1 MQNQTRLYGIVE
13 GYENI
18 SFVIEDFQCI
28 FFHSDPQPKS
38 PIILPQQQGFVLGR
52 TPERKY
58 VYIYANQE
66 LRIWHELTLNTWT
79 YFVSSF
85 PDISTYKILC
95 FENGILNKLFFPSS
109 VIFEYTEKAET
120 KVKYQ
125 DDSLTYTLAGKNVS
139 GNISIHSTPHERRS
153 AEKGDSISTGGINL
167 EITFDEEK
175 EIQTFPKMF
184 GYILNMCQFM
194 AFRRNISFE
203 KITFRDF
210 IDNFPE
216 MTDSVAECY
225 VNYEH
230 VHDTNKGIHSCLTFN
245 ILQESVTSLL
255 SSIVSNKP
263 KKPSFNIGF
272 IPDDDKTALYITSI
286 KIREICSA
294 LESEMELSKIQV
306 QQETAFDNLVEKLK
320 DIVKEDRDGIH
331 SLTDPKSYDYILGTL
346 RHLSGALA
354 DRIEKCF
361 SEYQPLIG
369 EYISREDIDK
379 LVQYRNT
386 ITHGNFMPLDNK
398 LAETAFV
405 LIKLVYCCILKRIG
419 LTDKVIKELLKRQ
432 LTS

>member
-38 PIILPQQQGFVLGR
+38 PIILPQQQGFILGR

-66 LRIWHELTLNTWT
+66 LKIWHELTLNTWT

-125 DDSLTYTLAGKNVS
+125 DDSLTYTLAGKNVR
-139 GNISIHSTPHERRS
+139 GNISIHSTPHDRRS

-175 EIQTFPKMF
+175 EIQTFPEMF

-194 AFRRNISFE
+194 AFRRN
-203 KITFRDF
+203 
-210 IDNFPE
+210 
-216 MTDSVAECY
+216 
-225 VNYEH
+225 
-230 VHDTNKGIHSCLTFN
+230 
-245 ILQESVTSLL
+245 
-255 SSIVSNKP
+255 
-263 KKPSFNIGF
+263 KK
-272 IPDDDKTALYITSI
+272 
-286 KIREICSA
+286 
-294 LESEMELSKIQV
+294 
-306 QQETAFDNLVEKLK
+306 
-320 DIVKEDRDGIH
+320 
-331 SLTDPKSYDYILGTL
+331 
-346 RHLSGALA
+346 
-354 DRIEKCF
+354 
-361 SEYQPLIG
+361 
-369 EYISREDIDK
+369 
-379 LVQYRNT
+379 
-386 ITHGNFMPLDNK
+386 
-398 LAETAFV
+398 
-405 LIKLVYCCILKRIG
+405 
-419 LTDKVIKELLKRQ
+419 
-432 LTS
+432 